1 MCCLVHPPKCQR
13 VGDASC
19 WPHAS
24 RKSELKHSVTHKN
37 TTVAHF
43 PTEKKMPPGPYDGSL
58 GLPLFHL
65 CDISAVGFP
74 KKKNSD
80 KTTHT
85 KRPKKQTKKNH
96 LHNKLRAEHLQT
108 IRNEAW
114 ERAKNRKQPLKSG
127 AHPYPHVGV
136 FSVG

>member
-74 KKKNSD
+74 KKKIV
-80 KTTHT
+80 T
-85 KRPKKQTKKNH
+85 KQHIRKG
-96 LHNKLRAEHLQT
+96 LRNKLKRT
-108 IRNEAW
+108 TFITN
-114 ERAKNRKQPLKSG
+114 
-127 AHPYPHVGV
+127 
-136 FSVG
+136 